1 MRRLLKPMLLSAIA
15 AIAGCGGVSRDEI
28 HAALAVELADST
40 PPEYVDAPF
49 WKVSREIYA
58 DAGGDPLWVESGA
71 PKKRAR
77 ALVEAVAAA
86 EDQGLR
92 TAEYDLEGL
101 GKALQRAY
109 KDEETTAAELA
120 ELDLRLTALYVDY
133 GRHLLSGR
141 LDPSRVNHGWFIRT
155 RRAAVDSTLREAA
168 TATDLEKALADFL
181 PRQPDYR
188 TLLDARARYAA
199 VAAQG
204 GFPKVEATVS
214 PGDTG
219 AVVAAVVK
227 RLVLEGD
234 LDSSAVSRTTYDS
247 TVSAGVERFRRRF
260 GLEPGKGVDRALIAA
275 MKVPVDRR
283 IRQIELNL
291 ERLRWL
297 PNEFGSRYVAVNI
310 PDFQLHAYDEGR
322 EVLTMRVI
330 VGDEYDGSTP
340 VFADTMNQVVFRP
353 YWNVPSSIALGE
365 ILPLVQQNESYLAR
379 NEYEVVPVKGSEP
392 VDPRSVDW
400 NDLDSTNFPYQ
411 IRQKPGPRN
420 ALGLVK
426 FLFPNRFD
434 IYMHDTP
441 GDHLFQRSRRA
452 LSHGC
457 IRLEHPDKFAEYVL
471 QGMNEWTPERIDA
484 AMNAEE
490 QREVALDR
498 PIPVYILYLTAFA
511 RDGEVHFRPDLY
523 DVDAR
528 GMERLGKAPPAEQIA
543 ALRATFD
550 ELMKG

>member
-1 MRRLLKPMLLSAIA
+1 MRRALQHVLLGFIVATTA
-15 AIAGCGGVSRDEI
+15 CGGVSREEI
-28 HAALAVELADST
+28 HAALAGELSDST
-40 PPEYVDAPF
+40 PPEYMQKSSWTIA
-49 WKVSREIYA
+49 REIYA
-58 DAGGDPLWVESGA
+58 DAGGNPLWVEGGA

-101 GKALQRAY
+101 GQALQRAY
-109 KDEETTAAELA
+109 KDDETEPAELA
-120 ELDLRLTALYVDY
+120 ELDLRLTELYLEY

-141 LDPSRVNHGWFIRT
+141 LDPSRVNEDWFIRT
-155 RRAAVDSTLREAA
+155 RRATVDSTLRVAA
-168 TATDLEKALADFL
+168 AAEDLEKTLAEFL
-181 PRQPDYR
+181 PAAPDYR
-188 TLLDARARYAA
+188 TLMAARARYAA
-199 VAAQG
+199 IAANG
-204 GFPKVEATVS
+204 GFPEVTATIA

-219 AVVAAVVK
+219 SAVAAVVQ
-227 RLVLEGD
+227 RLAMEGD
-234 LDSSAVSRTTYDS
+234 LDSSAVSLRTYD
-247 TVSAGVERFRRRF
+247 TAVSQGVERFRRRF
-260 GLEPGKGVDRALIAA
+260 GLEAGKGVDRELVAA
-275 MKVPVDRR
+275 MKVPVDHR

-297 PNEFGSRYVAVNI
+297 PNEFGARYVAVNI
-310 PDFQLHAYDEGR
+310 PDFHLHAYDEGR

-330 VGDEYDGSTP
+330 VGDEYDGTTP

-353 YWNVPSSIALGE
+353 YWNVPSSIALDE
-365 ILPLVQQNESYLAR
+365 ILPLVQRNESYLER
-379 NEYEVVPVKGSEP
+379 NEYEVVPARGSEP
-392 VDPRSVDW
+392 LDPRSIDW
-400 NDLDSTNFPYQ
+400 DDLDSTNFPYA

-441 GDHLFQRSRRA
+441 GDHLFQRNKRA
-452 LSHGC
+452 MSHGC

-471 QGMNEWTPERIDA
+471 EGTGDWTPDRIKR

-490 QREVALDR
+490 QQPVALKR
-498 PIPVYILYLTAFA
+498 PLPVYILYLTAFA

-523 DVDAR
+523 AVDAR

-543 ALRATFD
+543 ALRATFE

>member
-1 MRRLLKPMLLSAIA
+1 MRRVLQPALLSSLVILGA
-15 AIAGCGGVSRDEI
+15 CGGVSDDEV
-28 HAALAVELADST
+28 HAALAVELSDST
-40 PPEYVDAPF
+40 PPEYVPASS
-49 WKVSREIYA
+49 WKVAREIYA
-58 DAGGDPLWVESGA
+58 DAGGEALWVESGA

-77 ALVEAVAAA
+77 SLVEAVAAA

-101 GKALQRAY
+101 GQALQRAY
-109 KDEETTAAELA
+109 KDDETEPAELA
-120 ELDLRLTALYVDY
+120 ELDLRLTSLYLEY

-141 LDPSRVNHGWFIRT
+141 LDPSRVNEDWFIRT
-155 RRAAVDSTLREAA
+155 RRATVDSALRSAA
-168 TATDLEKALADFL
+168 STDDIEKALADFE
-181 PRQPDYR
+181 PSAPDYR
-188 TLLDARARYAA
+188 TLMEARARYAA
-199 VAAQG
+199 ITSRG
-204 GFPKVEATVS
+204 GFPAVDAAVA

-219 AVVAAVVK
+219 AAVAAVVQ
-227 RLVLEGD
+227 RLVMEGD
-234 LDSSAVSRTTYDS
+234 LDSSAVSLRAFDS
-247 TVSAGVERFRRRF
+247 TVSRGVERFRRRF
-260 GLEPGKGVDRALIAA
+260 GLEPGKGVDRAMVAA
-275 MKVPVDRR
+275 MKVPVERR

-297 PNEFGSRYVAVNI
+297 PNEFGARYVAVNI
-310 PDFQLHAYDEGR
+310 PDFQLYAYDEGR

-330 VGDEYDGSTP
+330 VGDEYDGTTP

-353 YWNVPSSIALGE
+353 YWNVPSGIAVDE

-379 NEYEVVPVKGSEP
+379 NEYEVVPAKSSTP
-392 VDPRSVDW
+392 VDPGSIDW
-400 NDLDSTNFPYQ
+400 GDLDSTNFPYT

-441 GDHLFQRSRRA
+441 GDHLFQRTRRA

-457 IRLEHPDKFAEYVL
+457 IRLEHPDRFAEYVL
-471 QGMNEWTPERIDA
+471 EGTGNWSPDRIKA
-484 AMNAEE
+484 AMSAEE
-490 QREVALDR
+490 PQEVALKR
-498 PIPVYILYLTAFA
+498 PLPVYILYLTAFA

-528 GMERLGKAPPAEQIA
+528 GMERLGRAPPAAQIA
-543 ALRATFD
+543 ALRATFE

>member
-1 MRRLLKPMLLSAIA
+1 MRRALQPVLLSLIA
-15 AIAGCGGVSRDEI
+15 AAGACGGVSRDEI

-40 PPEYVDAPF
+40 PPEYVEESF
-49 WKVSREIYA
+49 WALSREIYA
-58 DAGGDPLWVESGA
+58 DAAGKALWVESGA

-101 GKALQRAY
+101 GQALHRAY
-109 KDEETTAAELA
+109 KDDETTAAELA

-141 LDPSRVNHGWFIRT
+141 LDPSRTNVGWYIRT
-155 RRAAVDSTLREAA
+155 RRAEADSTLRLAA
-168 TATDLEKALADFL
+168 VEEDLEKALADFL
-181 PRQPDYR
+181 PSQPDYR
-188 TLLDARARYAA
+188 TLLAARERYAA
-199 VAAQG
+199 ISAQG
-204 GFPKVEATVS
+204 GFPEVS
-214 PGDTG
+214 GTAAPGDTG
-219 AVVAAVVK
+219 AVVAAVAR
-227 RLVLEGD
+227 RLVMEGD
-234 LDSSAVSRTTYDS
+234 LDSSAVSLRTYDS
-247 TVSAGVERFRRRF
+247 TLSAGVAKFRRRF
-260 GLEPGKGVDRALIAA
+260 GLEPGNGVDRAMVAA

-297 PNEFGSRYVAVNI
+297 PNEFGARYVAVNI

-353 YWNVPSSIALGE
+353 YWNVPSSIALEE
-365 ILPLVQQNESYLAR
+365 ILPLVQRNESYLAR
-379 NEYEVVPVKGSEP
+379 NEYEVVPVKGSSP
-392 VDPRSVDW
+392 VDPGSVDW
-400 NDLDSTNFPYQ
+400 NDLDSTNFPYA
-411 IRQKPGPRN
+411 IRQKPGPGN

-441 GDHLFQRSRRA
+441 GDHLFARSERA

-471 QGMNEWTPERIDA
+471 EGMDGWTPDRIEA
-484 AMNAEE
+484 AMNAKE
-490 QREVALDR
+490 QRHVKLEQ

-511 RDGEVHFRPDLY
+511 REGEVHFRPDLY
-523 DVDAR
+523 EVDAR

-543 ALRATFD
+543 ALRAAFE

>member
-1 MRRLLKPMLLSAIA
+1 MRRSFQPVYLSLLA
-15 AIAGCGGVSRDEI
+15 AVGACGGVSREEV

-40 PPEYVDAPF
+40 PPEYVESSS

-101 GKALQRAY
+101 GQALQRAY
-109 KDEETTAAELA
+109 KDEETTAGELA

-141 LDPSRVNHGWFIRT
+141 LDPSRTNVGWYIRT
-155 RRAAVDSTLREAA
+155 RRAEADSTLRHAA
-168 TATDLEKALADFL
+168 VEEDLEKALADFL
-181 PRQPDYR
+181 PSQPDYR
-188 TLLDARARYAA
+188 TLLAARARYAA
-199 VAAQG
+199 IAAQG
-204 GFPKVEATVS
+204 GFPEVS
-214 PGDTG
+214 GVVAPGDTG
-219 AVVAAVVK
+219 ATVAAVIR
-227 RLVLEGD
+227 RLVMEGD
-234 LDSSAVSRTTYDS
+234 LDSSAVSLRTYDS
-247 TVSAGVERFRRRF
+247 ALTAGIEKFRRRF
-260 GLEPGKGVDRALIAA
+260 GLEPGKGVDRAMVAA
-275 MKVPVDRR
+275 MNVPVDRR

-297 PNEFGSRYVAVNI
+297 PNEFGARYVAVNI

-365 ILPLVQQNESYLAR
+365 ILPLVQRNESYLER
-379 NEYEVVPVKGSEP
+379 NEYEVVPVKGSSP

-400 NDLDSTNFPYQ
+400 NDLDSTNFPYA

-441 GDHLFQRSRRA
+441 GDHLFARNERA

-471 QGMNEWTPERIDA
+471 EGMDGWTPDRIEA

-490 QREVALDR
+490 QRHVKLKR
-498 PIPVYILYLTAFA
+498 PIPVYILYLTVFA

-543 ALRATFD
+543 ALRAAFD

>member
-1 MRRLLKPMLLSAIA
+1 MRRLLQPMLLSALA
-15 AIAGCGGVSRDEI
+15 AVGACGGISQEEI
-28 HAALAVELADST
+28 HAALAAELADST
-40 PPEYVDAPF
+40 PPEYVEASF

-58 DAGGDPLWVESGA
+58 DAGGDPLWVDGDA
-71 PKKRAR
+71 PRKRAR
-77 ALVEAVAAA
+77 ALVEAVASA

-92 TAEYDLEGL
+92 TAEYDLDGL
-101 GKALQRAY
+101 GGALQRAY
-109 KDEETTAAELA
+109 KDGETTPAELA

-141 LDPSRVNHGWFIRT
+141 LDPSRVNQDWFIRT
-155 RRAAVDSTLREAA
+155 RRATVDSTLRQAA
-168 TATDLEKALADFL
+168 TAEDLEKALADFL

-188 TLLDARARYAA
+188 TLLAARARYAA
-199 VAAQG
+199 IAAQG
-204 GFPKVEATVS
+204 GFPEVPAPVAE
-214 PGDTG
+214 GDTG
-219 AVVAAVVK
+219 AAVAALVQ

-234 LDSSAVSRTTYDS
+234 LDSSAVSLTTYDGQ
-247 TVSAGVERFRRRF
+247 VSSGVERFRRRF
-260 GLEPGKGVDRALIAA
+260 GLEAGKGVDKAVIAA

-297 PNEFGSRYVAVNI
+297 PNEFGTRYVAVNI
-310 PDFQLHAYDEGR
+310 PDFQLYAYDEGR
-322 EVLTMRVI
+322 EVMTMRVI
-330 VGDEYDGSTP
+330 VGDEYDGTTP

-353 YWNVPSSIALGE
+353 YWNVPSSIAVDE
-365 ILPLVQQNESYLAR
+365 ILPLVQKSESYLAR
-379 NEYEVVPVKGSEP
+379 NEYEVLPVKGSEP
-392 VDPRSVDW
+392 VDPGSVDW
-400 NDLDSTNFPYQ
+400 NDLDSTNFPYM

-457 IRLEHPDKFAEYVL
+457 IRLEHPAKFAEYVL
-471 QGMNEWTPERIDA
+471 EGMDEWTPDRIES

-490 QREVALDR
+490 QRQVMLKR

-511 RDGEVHFRPDLY
+511 REGEVHFRPDLY
-523 DVDAR
+523 DADTR

>member
-1 MRRLLKPMLLSAIA
+1 MRRLLQPVLLCALTA
-15 AIAGCGGVSRDEI
+15 LGGCGGISREEI
-28 HAALAVELADST
+28 HAALAAELTDST
-40 PPEYVDAPF
+40 PPEYVEASF

-77 ALVEAVAAA
+77 VLVEAVAAA

-92 TAEYDLEGL
+92 TAEYDLDGL
-101 GKALQRAY
+101 GDALQRAY
-109 KDEETTAAELA
+109 KDGETTAAELA

-141 LDPSRVNHGWFIRT
+141 LDPSRVNQDWFIRT
-155 RRAAVDSTLREAA
+155 RRVTVDSTLRQAA
-168 TATDLEKALADFL
+168 AAEDLEQALADFL

-188 TLLDARARYAA
+188 ALLEARARYAA
-199 VAAQG
+199 IAAQG
-204 GFPKVEATVS
+204 GFPEVS
-214 PGDTG
+214 APVAEGDSG
-219 AVVAAVVK
+219 APVAAIVR

-234 LDSSAVSRTTYDS
+234 LDSSAVALTTYDR
-247 TVSAGVERFRRRF
+247 TVDAGVERFRRRF

-275 MKVPVDRR
+275 MKVPVERR

-330 VGDEYDGSTP
+330 VGDEYDGTTP

-353 YWNVPSSIALGE
+353 YWNVPSSIALDE
-365 ILPLVQQNESYLAR
+365 ILPQVQQNESYLVR
-379 NEYEVVPVKGSEP
+379 NEYEVVPAKGSEP
-392 VDPRSVDW
+392 VDPGSVDW
-400 NDLDSTNFPYQ
+400 NDLDSTNFPYM

-441 GDHLFQRSRRA
+441 GDHL
-452 LSHGC
+452 
-457 IRLEHPDKFAEYVL
+457 
-471 QGMNEWTPERIDA
+471 
-484 AMNAEE
+484 
-490 QREVALDR
+490 
-498 PIPVYILYLTAFA
+498 
-511 RDGEVHFRPDLY
+511 
-523 DVDAR
+523 
-528 GMERLGKAPPAEQIA
+528 
-543 ALRATFD
+543 
-550 ELMKG
+550 

>member
-1 MRRLLKPMLLSAIA
+1 MRRLLQCVFLSFLVA
-15 AIAGCGGVSRDEI
+15 ATACGGVSREEI
-28 HAALAVELADST
+28 HAALAGALADST
-40 PPEYVDAPF
+40 PPEYIEASS
-49 WKVSREIYA
+49 WKIAREIYS
-58 DAGGDPLWVESGA
+58 DAGGNPLWVEGGA

-101 GKALQRAY
+101 GQALQRAY
-109 KDEETTAAELA
+109 KDDETEPAELA
-120 ELDLRLTALYVDY
+120 ELDLRLTELYLEY

-141 LDPSRVNHGWFIRT
+141 LDPSRVNEDWFIRT
-155 RRAAVDSTLREAA
+155 RRATVDSTLRAA
-168 TATDLEKALADFL
+168 APAEDLEKALAEFL
-181 PRQPDYR
+181 PAAPDYR
-188 TLLDARARYAA
+188 ALMTARARYAA
-199 VAAQG
+199 IAGQG
-204 GFPKVEATVS
+204 GFPEVAATVA

-219 AVVAAVVK
+219 AAVAAVVQ
-227 RLVLEGD
+227 RLVMEGD
-234 LDSSAVSRTTYDS
+234 LDSSAVALRTYDS
-247 TVSAGVERFRRRF
+247 ALSQAVERFRRRF
-260 GLEPGKGVDRALIAA
+260 GLEAGKGLDQAMLAA

-297 PNEFGSRYVAVNI
+297 PNEFGARYVAVNI
-310 PDFQLHAYDEGR
+310 PDFQLHAYDDGR

-330 VGDEYDGSTP
+330 VGDEYDGTTP

-353 YWNVPSSIALGE
+353 YWNVPSSIALEE

-379 NEYEVVPVKGSEP
+379 NEYEVVPAKSSTP
-392 VDPRSVDW
+392 VDPRSIDW
-400 NDLDSTNFPYQ
+400 NDLDSTNFPYL

-441 GDHLFQRSRRA
+441 GDHLFQRSKRA

-471 QGMNEWTPERIDA
+471 EGTGNWTPDRIKA

-490 QREVALDR
+490 QQQVPLKR
-498 PIPVYILYLTAFA
+498 PLPVYILYLTAFA

-528 GMERLGKAPPAEQIA
+528 GMERLGKAPPAAQIA
-543 ALRATFD
+543 ALRATFE